1 MDDQQPTKS
10 PKRQH
15 RRSEGSVT
23 KKGGLWYAV
32 LTIGRDQTG
41 RHQTGR
47 QARHWS
53 KGFKTKRSAEHALAQ
68 LLIEGRQAK
77 ETTYDVESVIKAYI
91 EHDVTSRGR
100 RSPTTTQ
107 RYRGL
112 LQNIQPMWKKRVDRL
127 DGQEIEAFYMS
138 LVDGGLSHTTVHHV
152 HNLMFAAF
160 RWARSSKR
168 GLITRNPFDND
179 SVDKPHRAKSNAQ
192 SFTVAQA
199 QRALEYLV
207 ATKHANALVFSLAS
221 ACRRGETCGL
231 KWSAVDLVR
240 KVAIIRESRYQVRG
254 DVGQKPTKADRI
266 REVPLNNTA
275 LQALEAERI
284 RQEQRRRFAGDA
296 WVESGHV
303 FTDEFGAPLSP
314 MALTNA
320 FSRCAKRAGLPTT
333 RMHDLRHTAATFIL
347 SAGGNPSAATQILG
361 HSEEGT
367 TLRIYGHVIGLDSI
381 RASKQIDRALASRSF
396 SRSEPLKKKKPRKN
410 EAQVVAPTGI
420 EPVFAT

>member
-1 MDDQQPTKS
+1 
-10 PKRQH
+10 
-15 RRSEGSVT
+15 
-23 KKGGLWYAV
+23 
-32 LTIGRDQTG
+32 
-41 RHQTGR
+41 
-47 QARHWS
+47 
-53 KGFKTKRSAEHALAQ
+53 
-68 LLIEGRQAK
+68 
-77 ETTYDVESVIKAYI
+77 
-91 EHDVTSRGR
+91 
-100 RSPTTTQ
+100 
-107 RYRGL
+107 
-112 LQNIQPMWKKRVDRL
+112 
-127 DGQEIEAFYMS
+127 
-138 LVDGGLSHTTVHHV
+138 
-152 HNLMFAAF
+152 MFAAF

-179 SVDKPHRAKSNAQ
+179 SVDKPRRAKSNAQ

-231 KWSAVDLVR
+231 KWSAVDLDR

-254 DVGQKPTKADRI
+254 EVGQKPTKADRI

-284 RQEQRRRFAGDA
+284 RQEQRREFADDV

-303 FTDEFGAPLSP
+303 FTDELGAPLAP

-367 TLRIYGHVIGLDSI
+367 TLRIYGHVIGLDSV
-381 RASKQIDRALASRSF
+381 RASRHIDRALAGRHPG
-396 SRSEPLKKKKPRKN
+396 RREAAEKKKARKN
-410 EAQVVAPTGI
+410 GPKVVAPTGI
-420 EPVFAT
+420 EPLVRAADECGLSEKSR

>member
-1 MDDQQPTKS
+1 MNPA
-10 PKRQH
+10 RH
-15 RRSEGSVT
+15 RRAHGSVT
-23 KKGGLWYAV
+23 QKRGLWYAI
-32 LTIGRDQTG
+32 LTLGHDS
-41 RHQTGR
+41 TGR
-47 QARHWS
+47 QVRHWS
-53 KGFKTKRSAEHALAQ
+53 KGFKTKRQAEHALAQ
-68 LLIEGRQAK
+68 FLIEGRQAK
-77 ETTYDVESVIKAYI
+77 ETIHDVESVIKTYI
-91 EHDVTSRGR
+91 EHDVTPRGR

-107 RYRGL
+107 RYLGL
-112 LQNIQPMWKKRVDRL
+112 LQNIQPIWKERVDRL
-127 DGQEIEAFYMS
+127 SGQVIEALYMT
-138 LVDGGLSHTTVHHV
+138 LIDGGLSHTTVHHV

-231 KWSAVDLVR
+231 KWSAIDLDR
-240 KVAIIRESRYQVRG
+240 EVAIIRESRYQVRG
-254 DVGQKPTKADRI
+254 EVGQKLTKADRI

-275 LQALEAERI
+275 LQALEAEQI
-284 RQEQRRRFAGDA
+284 RQEQRRKFADDA

-303 FTDEFGAPLSP
+303 FTDELGAPLSP

-320 FSRCAKRAGLPTT
+320 FSRCAKKAGLPTT
-333 RMHDLRHTAATFIL
+333 RMHNLRHTAATFIL
-347 SAGGNPSAATQILG
+347 SAGGNPAAATQILG
-361 HSEEGT
+361 HSENST
-367 TLRIYGHVIGLDSI
+367 TVRIYGHVIGLDSV
-381 RASKQIDRALASRSF
+381 RASRQIDRALSRHP
-396 SRSEPLKKKKPRKN
+396 SRPEATKKKKARKN
-410 EAQVVAPTGI
+410 GPQVVAPTGI

>member
-1 MDDQQPTKS
+1 MDEQQPRKS
-10 PKRQH
+10 PSSRR

-23 KKGGLWYAV
+23 QKRGRWYAV
-32 LTIGRDQTG
+32 LSGKRNERGRRT
-41 RHQTGR
+41 RY
-47 QARHWS
+47 WS
-53 KGFKTKRSAEHALAQ
+53 HAFETRRAAEHALAQ

-77 ETTYDVESVIKAYI
+77 ETTHDVESIVSAYI
-91 EHDVTSRGR
+91 EHDVTPRGG

-112 LQNIQPMWKKRVDRL
+112 LKNIQPIWKKRVDRL
-127 DGQEIEAFYMS
+127 SGQEIEALYMS

-207 ATKHANALVFSLAS
+207 ATKHANALVFSLAT

-231 KWSAVDLVR
+231 KWSAVDLDR

-254 DVGQKPTKADRI
+254 EVGQKPTKADRI

-275 LQALEAERI
+275 LEALEAERV
-284 RQEQRRRFAGDA
+284 RQEQRRAFAGDT

-303 FTDEFGAPLSP
+303 FTDELGAPLAP

-320 FSRCAKRAGLPTT
+320 FSRCAKHAGLPTT
-333 RMHDLRHTAATFIL
+333 RMHDLETNSGHIHSQRGRKSVCRHADT
-347 SAGGNPSAATQILG
+347 
-361 HSEEGT
+361 
-367 TLRIYGHVIGLDSI
+367 
-381 RASKQIDRALASRSF
+381 RALRKGHDPPNLWTCDWTRPCSSIETDRSRA
-396 SRSEPLKKKKPRKN
+396 RK
-410 EAQVVAPTGI
+410 
-420 EPVFAT
+420 

>member
-1 MDDQQPTKS
+1 MK
-10 PKRQH
+10 
-15 RRSEGSVT
+15 RRSEGSVIQ
-23 KKGGLWYAV
+23 KRGLWYAV
-32 LTIGRDQTG
+32 LTIGRDQA
-41 RHQTGR
+41 GR
-47 QARHWS
+47 QVRHWS
-53 KGFKTKRSAEHALAQ
+53 KGLKTKRAAERALAQ
-68 LLIEGRQAK
+68 FLIEGRQAK
-77 ETTYDVESVIKAYI
+77 ETVHDVASVITAYI
-91 EHDVTSRGR
+91 EHDVTPRGR

-112 LQNIQPMWKKRVDRL
+112 LQNIRPIWTKRVDRL
-127 DGQEIEAFYMS
+127 EGREIEVLYMS
-138 LVDGGLSHTTVHHV
+138 LVDSGLSHTTVHHV

-179 SVDKPHRAKSNAQ
+179 AVDKPHRAKSNAQ
-192 SFTVAQA
+192 SFTIAQT

-207 ATKHANALVFSLAS
+207 ATKHANALVFSLAT

-231 KWSAVDLVR
+231 KWSAVDLDR
-240 KVAIIRESRYQVRG
+240 KIAIIRESRYQIRG
-254 DVGQKPTKADRI
+254 EVGQKLTKADRI

-275 LQALEAERI
+275 LQALEAERV
-284 RQEQRRRFAGDA
+284 RQEQRREFADDA

-303 FTDEFGAPLSP
+303 FTDELGAPLSP

-320 FSRCAKRAGLPTT
+320 FSRCSKQAGLPTT

-367 TLRIYGHVIGLDSI
+367 TLRIYGHVIGLDSV
-381 RASKQIDRALASRSF
+381 RASRQIDRALSRHP
-396 SRSEPLKKKKPRKN
+396 SRHEPAEKKKPRKN
-410 EAQVVAPTGI
+410 RALDLAPTGI